1 MSTATNRQRYS
12 KESSTTKGT
21 LSGKIVAIFAL
32 AMAIA
37 IGVALVKYFQSSA
50 NTIVNGE
57 TASVEQIDEHAMRV
71 IVDITRKDTTVP
83 TYCIVTALNYDITE
97 VGRRE
102 VIIPPGGERTVRI
115 PVEVATT
122 ETAVSGD
129 VYGCSDIIPFYMD
142 TSGAAANTNTL

>member
-1 MSTATNRQRYS
+1 MSTATNRQRYT
-12 KESSTTKGT
+12 KESSTAKGT

-37 IGVALVKYFQSSA
+37 IGFALVKFFQSQA
-50 NTIVNGE
+50 NTIVTGE

-71 IVDITRKDTTVP
+71 IIDVTRKDTTVP

-102 VIIPPGGERTVRI
+102 VVIPPGGDQTIRI

-142 TSGAAANTNTL
+142 TSEAAANNNSL